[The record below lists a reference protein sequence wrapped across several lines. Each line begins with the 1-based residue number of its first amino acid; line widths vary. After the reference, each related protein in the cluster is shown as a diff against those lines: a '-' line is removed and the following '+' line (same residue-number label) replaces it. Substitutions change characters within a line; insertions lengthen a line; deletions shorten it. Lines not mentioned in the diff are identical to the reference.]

1 MKQTPCL
8 NMNYNTKETGFKR
21 KRKKRLYNVQMLEC
35 WCEWKKGAK
44 AILLTLLNEIMFDL
58 FFTMF

>member
-1 MKQTPCL
+1 M
-8 NMNYNTKETGFKR
+8 
-21 KRKKRLYNVQMLEC
+21 LYNVQMLEY

>member
-1 MKQTPCL
+1 
-8 NMNYNTKETGFKR
+8 
-21 KRKKRLYNVQMLEC
+21 MLEC

-58 FFTMF
+58 FFTMFKKRKCKTGEEKTLQTN